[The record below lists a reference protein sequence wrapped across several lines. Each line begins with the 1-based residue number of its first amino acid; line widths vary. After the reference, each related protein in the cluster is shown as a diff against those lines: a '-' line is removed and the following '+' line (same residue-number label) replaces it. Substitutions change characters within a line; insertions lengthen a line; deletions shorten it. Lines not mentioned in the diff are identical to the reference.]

1 MAQINQGFSYT
12 TSGANSYV
20 TASNLNQHVS
30 LAQLAGGA
38 VVEQTPN
45 AASNDTDKIIIG
57 TGTGGSA
64 AIWSQTKLQFLN
76 SISSNTISVN
86 TLSVDSADFD
96 SISINGTYGPT
107 NYFNIGNAALYNSTD
122 DGFVMFGYDNITH
135 PLPVG
140 HVGNTFR
147 FHGREVLFTDPTSAV
162 DLLTPATGIDV
173 TIAGSLAV
181 QHSLDVAGGLRNAGK
196 QVVTEIVAAKT
207 GVTAVFGAGIL
218 HKTQDF
224 DIPADETWILTFHA
238 NWETNESGNTRP
250 GYSYYVRAFAEK
262 ATYSDV
268 QLGEWL
274 TVYPPYSG
282 VNRIHAVLILT
293 QASLASLSKKIK
305 FVAYDTN
312 SSSVLATIINA
323 STRSYYNITLQKT
336 KTATFTTD
344 SSIL

>member
-1 MAQINQGFSYT
+1 MAQITQGFSYT

-45 AASNDTDKIIIG
+45 ASSNNTDKIIIG
-57 TGTGGSA
+57 TGSGGSA
-64 AIWSQTKLQFLN
+64 AIWSQTKLQFLD
-76 SISSNTISVN
+76 SISSSTISVN
-86 TLSVDSADFD
+86 TLSVGSGDFD
-96 SISINGTYGPT
+96 DITINGAYGPT

-135 PLPVG
+135 ALPAG

-162 DLLTPATGIDV
+162 NLLTAGTGIDV
-173 TIAGSLAV
+173 TIAGNLVV
-181 QHSLDVAGGLRNAGK
+181 QHTLDVAGGLRNAGK
-196 QVVTEIVAAKT
+196 QVVTEIIAAKT
-207 GVTAVFGAGIL
+207 GKVEVFGASIL
-218 HKTQDF
+218 HKTGDF
-224 DIPADETWILTFHA
+224 DIPADETWIVTFHA
-238 NWETNESGNTRP
+238 HWQTPEAANTRP
-250 GYSYYVRAFAEK
+250 DWQFYVRAFAEK

-268 QLGEWL
+268 QLDEWIS
-274 TVYPPYSG
+274 VYEAYSQ

-305 FVAYDTN
+305 FVAYAVN
-312 SSSVLATIINA
+312 SSTTLATIINA

-336 KTATFTTD
+336 KTATFTAD

>member
-20 TASNLNQHVS
+20 TASNLNQHVA

-45 AASNDTDKIIIG
+45 AASNNTDKIIIG
-57 TGTGGSA
+57 TGSGGSA

-76 SISSNTISVN
+76 SISSSTISVN
-86 TLSVDSADFD
+86 TLSVDSGDFD
-96 SISINGTYGPT
+96 SITINGAYAVT

-162 DLLTPATGIDV
+162 NLLTPATGIDV

-207 GVTAVFGAGIL
+207 GVCNVFGTGIL
-218 HKTQDF
+218 HKTGDF
-224 DIPADETWILTFHA
+224 DIPADETWVLTFHA
-238 NWETNESGNTRP
+238 SWQTPAGGNTMP
-250 GYSYYVRAFAEK
+250 DYWYYVRAFAEK

-268 QLGEWL
+268 QLGEWQ
-274 TVYPPYSG
+274 TTYPTQSG
-282 VNRIHAVLILT
+282 INRIHAILILT
-293 QASLASLSKKIK
+293 QSSLASLSKKIK
-305 FVAYDTN
+305 FIAYATN
-312 SSSVLATIINA
+312 SSTVVANLLDPNT
-323 STRSYYNITLQKT
+323 TSYYNITLQKT

>member
-1 MAQINQGFSYT
+1 MAQINKGFNYT
-12 TSGANSYV
+12 STGANSYV
-20 TASNLNQHVS
+20 TASNLNQHAA
-30 LAQLAGGA
+30 LATLAGGA

-45 AASNDTDKIIIG
+45 ATSNNTDKIIIS

-64 AIWSQTKLQFLN
+64 AIWSQTKLQFLD

-86 TLSVDSADFD
+86 TLSVADGDFD
-96 SISINGTYGPT
+96 SISINGAYAIT

-147 FHGREVLFTDPTSAV
+147 FHGREVLFTDPTSPV
-162 DLLTPATGIDV
+162 DLITPATGIDV

-218 HKTQDF
+218 HKTGDF
-224 DIPADETWILTFHA
+224 DIPADETWIVTFHA
-238 NWETNESGNTRP
+238 SWQTPEAGNTRP
-250 GYSYYVRAFAEK
+250 GYTFYVRAFAEK

-274 TVYPPYSG
+274 TNYSAYSV
-282 VNRIHAVLILT
+282 VNRIHAILILT

-312 SSSVLATIINA
+312 SSSGLANIVNA
-323 STRSYYNITLQKT
+323 STTSYYNITLQKT
-336 KTATFTTD
+336 KTATFTAD

>member
-45 AASNDTDKIIIG
+45 AASNNTDKIIIG
-57 TGTGGSA
+57 TGTGVSA

-86 TLSVDSADFD
+86 TLSVDSGDFD
-96 SISINGTYGPT
+96 NITINGTYGPT
-107 NYFNIGNAALYNSTD
+107 NYFNIGNAVLYNSTD
-122 DGFVMFGYDNITH
+122 DGAVMFGYDNIIH
-135 PLPVG
+135 SLPVG
-140 HVGNTFR
+140 HIGNTFR

-162 DLLTPATGIDV
+162 NLLTPATGIDV

-218 HKTQDF
+218 HKTGDF
-224 DIPADETWILTFHA
+224 DIPADETWVLKFHA
-238 NWETNESGNTRP
+238 SWKTPEASNTRP
-250 GYSYYVRAFAEK
+250 GYTFYVRAFAEK

-274 TVYPPYSG
+274 TNYSAYSV
-282 VNRIHAVLILT
+282 VNRIDAILILT

-312 SSSVLATIINA
+312 SASALASIVDPNT
-323 STRSYYNITLQKT
+323 TSYYNITLQKT